1 MAKLMWVE
9 WGSGW
14 DQVVSVLAFN
24 SDSPSSNHADA
35 YSFSVKFAFEKTKNK
50 QKSGS
55 GCPFLKKT
63 CIGRKLGT
71 FSAKVVVPRLVAPST
86 MPTEKEQIIFPEYFG
101 ICCQSVTMKPLK
113 IKAEICKR
121 DLNPFV
127 RR

>member
-35 YSFSVKFAFEKTKNK
+35 YSFSVNFAFEKTKNK

-55 GCPFLKKT
+55 GCPFFLKNVCRSKVRYLLSQGSCSKVGGPVNDANGEGT
-63 CIGRKLGT
+63 DHLSGIFWHLLPIGHNE
-71 FSAKVVVPRLVAPST
+71 A
-86 MPTEKEQIIFPEYFG
+86 TENKGRNLQEGFEPIR
-101 ICCQSVTMKPLK
+101 S
-113 IKAEICKR
+113 
-121 DLNPFV
+121 
-127 RR
+127 